1 MAQVVRTGQVRSG
14 DRWCQVAQVVRTGGV
29 RWSGGGVT
37 RETVS
42 VGVPSALLAR
52 PYAKSVPNQVKNR

>member
-1 MAQVVRTGQVRSG
+1 MARWSDRSGDRWYQVAQVVRTGQV
-14 DRWCQVAQVVRTGGV
+14 TGV

-42 VGVPSALLAR
+42 VGVPSTFLAR